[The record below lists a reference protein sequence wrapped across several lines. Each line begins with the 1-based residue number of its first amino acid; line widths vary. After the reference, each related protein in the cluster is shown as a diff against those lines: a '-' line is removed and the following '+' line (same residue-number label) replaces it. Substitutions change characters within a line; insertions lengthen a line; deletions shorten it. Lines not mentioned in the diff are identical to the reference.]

1 MCASRLARA
10 ERLVEIAW
18 RDLPLEHRL
27 LLENIGAA
35 QRQVVVQELGTA
47 VHELLRSAGYPGLS
61 DADCRALAQTAG
73 LWIEEL
79 RLVVIN
85 ADHPAL
91 RDLDEPTYDAML
103 VRVAWHEWAHALSVV
118 RATPEDVAAGDRLLG
133 LAPKGVQENIRRGDY
148 RKREY
153 TNEVV
158 AEIYALLMSRR
169 RRGQTGKPAWLNE
182 EIYDLVKRVTGWSA

>member
-1 MCASRLARA
+1 MGDVADDPSRRRHEPRRASRLAWA
-10 ERLVEIAW
+10 ERLVELAW

-35 QRQVVVQELGTA
+35 QRHVVVQELGTA

-61 DADCRALAQTAG
+61 DAECRALAQAAG

-85 ADHPAL
+85 ANHPAL
-91 RDLDEPTYDAML
+91 RDLDEPTYDAIL

-169 RRGQTGKPAWLNE
+169 RRG
-182 EIYDLVKRVTGWSA
+182 